1 MLQIFSTFLSLLIV
15 NTARIKDNS
24 KNFYTNENFLSY
36 ILLHFGKFLSYA
48 DLSFISTKFL
58 FLSNKIQLYFCHCN
72 KLPQLSRWFG
82 GVFIHFCEFK
92 ILEKI
97 ISLFIYFNFI
107 FIAKWEKF
115 FQALLSFFS
124 KTKYKGRFHDVR
136 YGSQSYTVVDIS
148 EFGYW

>member
-1 MLQIFSTFLSLLIV
+1 MKKTAEASKIGSGKIQLKLVKFFKTLSIAQFLSKMLQIFSTFLSLLIV

-97 ISLFIYFNFI
+97 IASLERFIYFC
-107 FIAKWEKF
+107 
-115 FQALLSFFS
+115 
-124 KTKYKGRFHDVR
+124 
-136 YGSQSYTVVDIS
+136 
-148 EFGYW
+148 